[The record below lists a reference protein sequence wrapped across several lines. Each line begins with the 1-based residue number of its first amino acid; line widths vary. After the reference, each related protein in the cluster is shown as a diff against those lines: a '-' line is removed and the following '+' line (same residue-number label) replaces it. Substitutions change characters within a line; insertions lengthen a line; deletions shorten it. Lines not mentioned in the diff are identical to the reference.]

1 MGKKGSGENPHEVA
15 KVRKSALKKPA
26 TLTMGKKQAPRVS
39 FDLNPSL
46 DKTETKPKKPER
58 TEPAKASALKR
69 AKSTANLG
77 KDLETSPGAAKKAK
91 AAKAKESGKET
102 KKDSSTPK
110 TKANPT
116 PHSSAAAH
124 PKPPKVTKDSKV
136 ESGSSNKGPAPTKG
150 KRPGKEATLNQT
162 GLVTPPTKRVSRKS
176 PEAPPVVSSTASSR
190 SSKTRTAEELSRA
203 KARAEKALMER
214 SDLEEAARAAAEDA
228 EFDAAGMG
236 GYLELIKK
244 GHTES
249 GRDHDADT
257 KGAMMECAQKRA
269 EKAEAEKEDEE
280 EEQEEQEEEDEEEV
294 GIEEGGQEEDED
306 EDEEDQ
312 AGDADEGDEGDEGNE
327 DADQGDEDDGAESE
341 ADEDNE
347 QEEDEE
353 EAEESEEEEGSG
365 DDAKDEKTGSQPKVT
380 SAGKQLA
387 EATDATKKDAKMLK
401 NSKTNKREWDK
412 FTREATNKRTFPT
425 SLCGAYRRSKVC
437 LFNTWLEND
446 MSWEATEIA
455 VERSQET
462 KNLCRNQME
471 GVQAKELKS
480 RYGEEKAGK
489 IMAVRRAQGLY
500 YPDDSF
506 GDDPEE
512 WGDGSGN

>member
-1 MGKKGSGENPHEVA
+1 M
-15 KVRKSALKKPA
+15 
-26 TLTMGKKQAPRVS
+26 
-39 FDLNPSL
+39 
-46 DKTETKPKKPER
+46 
-58 TEPAKASALKR
+58 
-69 AKSTANLG
+69 
-77 KDLETSPGAAKKAK
+77 
-91 AAKAKESGKET
+91 ES
-102 KKDSSTPK
+102 
-110 TKANPT
+110 
-116 PHSSAAAH
+116 
-124 PKPPKVTKDSKV
+124 
-136 ESGSSNKGPAPTKG
+136 
-150 KRPGKEATLNQT
+150 
-162 GLVTPPTKRVSRKS
+162 
-176 PEAPPVVSSTASSR
+176 
-190 SSKTRTAEELSRA
+190 
-203 KARAEKALMER
+203 

-327 DADQGDEDDGAESE
+327 GADQGDEDDGAESE

-387 EATDATKKDAKMLK
+387 EAIDATKKDAKMLK